1 MRSYEER
8 AKDFIK
14 EIYPLIENDNWW
26 IDYAISVDVFNKNNN
41 RKVLCFHGAARVALI
56 TSDYVVKIEYDE
68 NEVEDIGGCENE
80 VELYEYAKREGFAY
94 LFAAITPFQ
103 YKDRIFYIMPRI
115 RNVGKYEEY
124 ADAYMT
130 DDEIAFCDKY
140 GVTDLHR
147 NNYGM
152 RNGHVCIVD
161 YACRL
166 LEEPEYSSSIS

>member
-1 MRSYEER
+1 MRNYVER

-14 EIYPLIENDNWW
+14 EIYPLIADCDWW
-26 IDYAISVDVFNKNNN
+26 GDYANSVRTFNKCNN
-41 RKVLCFHGAARVALI
+41 RKVLCNHGAARVALI

-94 LFAAITPFQ
+94 LFAAITPFR

-115 RNVGKYEEY
+115 RNVGKYEEC

-130 DDEIAFCDKY
+130 DDEMAFCDKY
-140 GVTDLHR
+140 GVTDLHC
-147 NNYGM
+147 NNYGT